1 MQGFSSYDSSGIGW
15 KSVAMSTNV
24 EAIQERRDSGD
35 EPTQHNAT
43 KHGGEDPG
51 GQIAVEKTE
60 ATSCVHDGVR
70 LCVMPL
76 RAYSVEAFCYW
87 WVTGVIA

>member
-1 MQGFSSYDSSGIGW
+1 
-15 KSVAMSTNV
+15 
-24 EAIQERRDSGD
+24 
-35 EPTQHNAT
+35 
-43 KHGGEDPG
+43 
-51 GQIAVEKTE
+51 
-60 ATSCVHDGVR
+60 